1 MANRGWT
8 DSGNGEQVS
17 STARQS
23 GDGTDCSDADPF
35 LVGSKIADPGTPDGD
50 GYGAR
55 DDLFEPPGQLS
66 TS

>member
-17 STARQS
+17 STARTS
-23 GDGTDCSDADPF
+23 GVGTDCSDADPF
-35 LVGSKIADPGTPDGD
+35 TRGSTLGAANTADGD
-50 GYGAR
+50 VMGDR